1 MCLCVFVAVR
11 EGYDGDTLF
20 LVRMVTNFICC
31 DSHCEWGPSVGLMRK
46 LALVVSSRASL
57 IAQLVKNLP
66 AVWETWV

>member
-20 LVRMVTNFICC
+20 LVLTVTNFICC

-46 LALVVSSRASL
+46 
-57 IAQLVKNLP
+57 
-66 AVWETWV
+66 